1 MGAKSF
7 LLSGDLAVINPNMS
21 NGKAFLSVPCNGL
34 LKGSSKSD
42 DTGRTICV
50 EGDEKNI
57 LFVPV
62 PYILVPTPPNA
73 PGTPGMALCK
83 VKELHSS
90 HISKIAKAGDK
101 KILYIGSSSYD
112 VEFQVIAP
120 ATQISPVGAPIPDT
134 NLSYTG
140 TGTFKAISSHNATE
154 K

>member
-7 LLSGDLAVINPNMS
+7 LLSGDLAVISRNMS
-21 NGKAFLSVPCNGL
+21 NGKAFITVLCNGL
-34 LKGSSKSD
+34 LKGSSKSQ

-57 LFVPV
+57 LFAPV
-62 PYILVPTPPNA
+62 PYTLVPTPPNA
-73 PGTPGMALCK
+73 PGSPGSVLCK

-90 HISKIAKAGDK
+90 HISKIAKAGAN

-112 VEFQVIAP
+112 VEFQVIVP
-120 ATQISPVGAPIPDT
+120 ATQVSPAGAPIPDT